1 MSLTRPA
8 RPSPDRPQEVDRYLP
23 LSAVDCH
30 LLLALSR
37 RELYGYALL
46 QAMSDDSD
54 GAVGMDIGAL
64 YRALDRLSRQGLI
77 ETSDR
82 REAQPT
88 RGKPR
93 KYYRLNAL
101 GREVLD
107 AELGRLRR
115 VVELAGWQGAGS

>member
-1 MSLTRPA
+1 MRSSHSA
-8 RPSPDRPQEVDRYLP
+8 RQADVDRHLP

-37 RELYGYALL
+37 QDLYGYALL
-46 QAMSDDSD
+46 QAMSEDSA
-54 GAVGMDIGAL
+54 GAVGIDVGAL

-77 ETSDR
+77 ETTQH

-93 KYYRLNAL
+93 RYYRLNPF
-101 GREVLD
+101 GRAVLE
-107 AELGRLRR
+107 AELCRLRR
-115 VVELAGWQGAGS
+115 VVELSEWQGAGS

>member
-1 MSLTRPA
+1 MSSTRSLH
-8 RPSPDRPQEVDRYLP
+8 PSPSHLEKVDRYLP

-37 RELYGYALL
+37 QDLYGYALL
-46 QAMSDDSD
+46 QAMSEDSG

-82 REAQPT
+82 REEQPS

-93 KYYRLNAL
+93 KYYRLNSL
-101 GREVLD
+101 GRAVLE